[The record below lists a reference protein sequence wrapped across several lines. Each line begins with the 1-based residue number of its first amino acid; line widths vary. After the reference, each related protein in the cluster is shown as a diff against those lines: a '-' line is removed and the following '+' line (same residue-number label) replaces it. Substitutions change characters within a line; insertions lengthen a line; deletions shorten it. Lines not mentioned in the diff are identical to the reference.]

1 MNSEFANPSLYGETN
16 LDLIYAYFGLAF
28 LMSAFIVYKAK
39 TTYWV
44 ELFILSFYLMTGNLN
59 EELTFALPGIS
70 FFEIQPD
77 RLLFLYFSF
86 FLTRQLFQPQASN
99 TGTREWKVPWFI
111 LMIFLYA
118 AWIIISQ
125 ISHLVDLGVEEVILS
140 TIHCLTVI
148 VLIYAMRRLADR
160 QSLAVLGK
168 AFIIGAVVTAL
179 VSIIQLVYDPMFLR
193 IGDQRIAFG
202 TVLRSNGLFNNEYC
216 NAYFMITALAWT
228 LISVRQQRMRFLLI
242 AIFTLGVISSFQRM
256 SWLILSLVLVIYVLK
271 IEQIALEKLVL
282 LSLCGLIGLV
292 SIFIIFNREIMNSGL
307 VKERLSEV
315 PDSRLGYY
323 RMVIDNIGK
332 KPLFGYGGKNNE
344 LYYYSMLRITH
355 ERKRATGEEGDIHSG
370 YFSSLFYYGVPG
382 LIFFI
387 AFVGL
392 ALLYFGQLYKQ
403 HIFFAV
409 PFLLG
414 LLYAIGNLTNTLLF
428 SQYLSIIYA
437 IHLGLGWGVR
447 NMRTESLASLGN

>member
-1 MNSEFANPSLYGETN
+1 M
-16 LDLIYAYFGLAF
+16 DLIYVYFGLAF
-28 LMSAFIVYKAK
+28 VASLWLVRSPSVPYRL
-39 TTYWV
+39 
-44 ELFILSFYLMTGNLN
+44 ELFLLSFYLMTGNLN

-86 FLTRQLFQPQASN
+86 FLVRHFLFSSHQPS
-99 TGTREWKVPWFI
+99 RSKPLPLPWFM
-111 LMIFLYA
+111 LMLLLYVV
-118 AWIIISQ
+118 WIILSQ
-125 ISHLVDLGVEEVILS
+125 ISHVVDIGMEEVILS
-140 TIHCLTVI
+140 SIHCLTVL
-148 VLIYAMRRLADR
+148 VLIYALRHMVNQ
-160 QSLAVLGK
+160 QSLAVLGQ
-168 AFIIGAVVTAL
+168 AFIIGAVATAV
-179 VSIIQLVYDPMFLR
+179 VSLAQLLYDPMFLR
-193 IGDQRIAFG
+193 VGDERIAFG

-228 LISVRQQRMRFLLI
+228 LVTIKKQHWRLLLI
-242 AIFTLGVISSFQRM
+242 ACFTLGVLSSFQRM
-256 SWLILSLVLVIYVLK
+256 SWLILALVLLVYVLK
-271 IEQIALEKLVL
+271 IEKIALERLVL
-282 LSLCGLIGLV
+282 LGLCGLIGLL

-307 VKERLSEV
+307 VKERLSEI

-332 KPLFGYGGKNNE
+332 KPLFGYGGKQNE

-382 LIFFI
+382 LVFFT
-387 AFVGL
+387 AFV
-392 ALLYFGQLYKQ
+392 LLSLFYFGKLYS
-403 HIFFAV
+403 HHLFFAI

-414 LLYAIGNLTNTLLF
+414 LLYAVGNLTNTLLF

-447 NMRTESLASLGN
+447 HMDLSTLGKAEDAQLSGP